1 MIRSNAHVDPII
13 ETTLRVWRQDPLFTW
28 MAQMT
33 SALHA
38 HHAVTAC
45 TTVEQLATRWG
56 SDAVSAAP
64 ATGEPTLA
72 ASALQG
78 LVGLLHGT
86 CGGESAEGEARV
98 AALVAAEQCMAM
110 CPSLIDPAFYRSAA
124 CQYTLRC
131 KALGTVE
138 EVACVVLAACGS
150 ARQRTDAVRR
160 SYPC

>member
-1 MIRSNAHVDPII
+1 
-13 ETTLRVWRQDPLFTW
+13 
-28 MAQMT
+28 MT

-38 HHAVTAC
+38 HHPVTAC

-98 AALVAAEQCMAM
+98 AALVAAEPCMAM
-110 CPSLIDPAFYRSAA
+110 CPSLIDPAFYRSA
-124 CQYTLRC
+124 CLYMYSPLH
-131 KALGTVE
+131 
-138 EVACVVLAACGS
+138 S
-150 ARQRTDAVRR
+150 ART
-160 SYPC
+160 C